1 MDAINDQAG
10 SMDHG
15 NDGQRLIQPPQ
26 LILQEISGKA
36 PDAVRPS
43 RRPRPADAKKVEDNA
58 TSVYSLESIAH
69 EDDNGTFTVITYP
82 AAPTIT
88 STWTRKGGGGASGIE
103 HGRLR
108 RRALPDFQQ
117 PLRLEQEAR
126 ALAVATT
133 QPRAKMAWQVK
144 IRNAPTPTPWGNEY
158 RWQAQQTFHQ
168 QSRLGCMDRQV
179 ICLGFRLLYK
189 RLYKP
194 PCEERSQAWLTCFV
208 PQPSTRTTQDHL
220 QSPVS

>member
-1 MDAINDQAG
+1 MSVRRPLSAVG
-10 SMDHG
+10 RRRVLVLLLVRSRDHEHKW
-15 NDGQRLIQPPQ
+15 DGPSLIQ
-26 LILQEISGKA
+26 
-36 PDAVRPS
+36 
-43 RRPRPADAKKVEDNA
+43 RPRPS
-58 TSVYSLESIAH
+58 TSRLLWTRIVTA
-69 EDDNGTFTVITYP
+69 
-82 AAPTIT
+82 AAPSST

-117 PLRLEQEAR
+117 PLRLEQGAR